1 MPLKTKYK
9 ISGKRTKYLVFGIII
24 IALLIS
30 LVYLKLPE
38 GSREGEIS
46 VLLNVN
52 YPEKK
57 TEKILTVDNQTTAFG
72 AINQTHS
79 IEYKEYATG
88 YYITSIDNV
97 AQNKTHSWLYFVN
110 QEPPQVSV
118 DNYHLSN
125 EDNLTFV
132 FISNE
137 KSMKFFE

>member
-1 MPLKTKYK
+1 M
-9 ISGKRTKYLVFGIII
+9 
-24 IALLIS
+24 
-30 LVYLKLPE
+30 
-38 GSREGEIS
+38 
-46 VLLNVN
+46 N

-57 TEKILTVDNQTTAFG
+57 TEKILTVDNQTTAFR

-79 IEYKEYATG
+79 IEYKKYATG

-125 EDNLTFV
+125 QDNLTFV
-132 FISNE
+132 FISNNE
-137 KSMKFFE
+137 SMKFFE